1 MLVHGTEKGSMACLE
16 NPGTEGAAQIGDLPV
31 SKSGKIRD
39 GKFHSLLII
48 NTYISGGR
56 IPYHIVVEKNSR
68 CAADF
73 KVLNQGSLWWK
84 ADHKSSYIIML
95 HGQNTHNAGFFWV
108 TNIRLNFSIKSAW
121 FCHLTKTTQ

>member
-16 NPGTEGAAQIGDLPV
+16 NPGTEGAAQISDLPV

-39 GKFHSLLII
+39 GKLHSLLII

-56 IPYHIVVEKNSR
+56 IPYYIVVEKNSR

-73 KVLNQGSLWWK
+73 KVLNPGSLREKPTTK
-84 ADHKSSYIIML
+84 API
-95 HGQNTHNAGFFWV
+95 
-108 TNIRLNFSIKSAW
+108 
-121 FCHLTKTTQ
+121 

>member
-1 MLVHGTEKGSMACLE
+1 MACLE

-56 IPYHIVVEKNSR
+56 IPLLYSCRKEQPV
-68 CAADF
+68 C
-73 KVLNQGSLWWK
+73 G
-84 ADHKSSYIIML
+84 
-95 HGQNTHNAGFFWV
+95 
-108 TNIRLNFSIKSAW
+108 
-121 FCHLTKTTQ
+121 